1 MNKNFK
7 EIWKDIFGSQFY
19 VYLLQPKPRAGFV
32 HESRDLGILH
42 ILVSG
47 ETIIGRNVGKLKE
60 NSIIVAIP
68 RLDQNFC
75 DNERTAITE
84 NFGEILGKF

>member
-1 MNKNFK
+1 MKRNS
-7 EIWKDIFGSQFY
+7 EGVFGSQFY
-19 VYLLQPKPRAGFV
+19 VNLLQPKPRYGFA
-32 HESRDLGILH
+32 HDSRESGISH

-47 ETIIGRNVGKLKE
+47 ETIIGRNVGKLKK

-68 RLDQNFC
+68 RLDQIFC
-75 DNERTAITE
+75 DNERTAIPE